1 MIGTVQYAHI
11 CGLEMLIT
19 EINRLLIHVILWM
32 KPSELYCYND
42 RNVDESQMYKD
53 GSQGMVTNRGR
64 DWS

>member
-1 MIGTVQYAHI
+1 
-11 CGLEMLIT
+11 
-19 EINRLLIHVILWM
+19 M

-42 RNVDESQMYKD
+42 RNVDESRMYKD